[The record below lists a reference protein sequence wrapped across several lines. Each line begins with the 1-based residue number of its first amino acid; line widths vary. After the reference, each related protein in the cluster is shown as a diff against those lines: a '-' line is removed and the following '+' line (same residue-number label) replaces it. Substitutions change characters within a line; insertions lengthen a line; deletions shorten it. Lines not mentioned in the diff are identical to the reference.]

1 VKESGKRAARVA
13 EELRQEIAAELRT
26 LRDPRLA
33 GVLVSRVEIDAALQ
47 RARVFVRHTPL
58 TAEDPP
64 RLAPGMDDP
73 AARREVLNGLA
84 AASGRLR
91 REVARRMTLRSA
103 PELSFFYDE
112 GPDEQRRIEEILREI
127 QQDGASAREKG

>member
-1 VKESGKRAARVA
+1 MKEGGKRAARVA

-47 RARVFVRHTPL
+47 RARVYVRHTPL
-58 TAEDPP
+58 SAEAP
-64 RLAPGMDDP
+64 RPSLGMDDP

-91 REVARRMTLRSA
+91 REVARRMALRSA
-103 PELSFFYDE
+103 PALSFYYDE

-127 QQDGASAREKG
+127 QQEGERAREKE